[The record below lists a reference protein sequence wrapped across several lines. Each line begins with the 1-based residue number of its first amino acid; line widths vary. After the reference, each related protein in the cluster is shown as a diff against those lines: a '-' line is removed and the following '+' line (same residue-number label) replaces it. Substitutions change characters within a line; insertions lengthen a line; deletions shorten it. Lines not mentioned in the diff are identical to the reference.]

1 MSAGRKTGKVCG
13 AVVES
18 RCCILELTCFLYAVM
33 YAEKEEVFFMQANR
47 LTNHQKIVRLVVC
60 AMLTA
65 LGVVLGGLLSIP
77 AMPFGSYTLK
87 IGFGVL
93 PVIIAGVLYGPGYG
107 AIVGALCDLLQALI
121 FPKGAYMPW
130 FTVVGALFGLIPG
143 LFFIKRQTP
152 TFLRILLA
160 VAVGQIVGSVIC
172 NTLLVIWLY
181 GSPWQIVYARIINQ
195 AVMIPL
201 YSALVYLCMK
211 VIAKTKMG
219 KALV

>member
-1 MSAGRKTGKVCG
+1 MQ
-13 AVVES
+13 
-18 RCCILELTCFLYAVM
+18 
-33 YAEKEEVFFMQANR
+33 EKS

-143 LFFIKRQTP
+143 LFFIKKQAP

-160 VAVGQIVGSVIC
+160 VAVGQVVGSVIC
-172 NTLLVIWLY
+172 NTLLMVWLY

-195 AVMIPL
+195 AVMIPV
-201 YSALVYLCMK
+201 YSALVYLCMR
-211 VIAKTKMG
+211 VIVKTKIG
-219 KALV
+219 GALV

>member
-1 MSAGRKTGKVCG
+1 
-13 AVVES
+13 
-18 RCCILELTCFLYAVM
+18 
-33 YAEKEEVFFMQANR
+33 MQANR
-47 LTNHQKIVRLVVC
+47 LTNHQKVMRLVVC

-172 NTLLVIWLY
+172 AACNLALWF
-181 GSPWQIVYARIINQ
+181 
-195 AVMIPL
+195 AVANSLCAHNKPGCYDTVVFCTCIPL
-201 YSALVYLCMK
+201 H
-211 VIAKTKMG
+211 
-219 KALV
+219 

>member
-1 MSAGRKTGKVCG
+1 
-13 AVVES
+13 
-18 RCCILELTCFLYAVM
+18 
-33 YAEKEEVFFMQANR
+33 MQANR
-47 LTNHQKIVRLVVC
+47 LTNHQKVMRLVVC

-201 YSALVYLCMK
+201 YSALVYLCIK

-219 KALV
+219 KALFNVGKIWLYSVYKIYGGMVLC

>member
-1 MSAGRKTGKVCG
+1 
-13 AVVES
+13 
-18 RCCILELTCFLYAVM
+18 
-33 YAEKEEVFFMQANR
+33 MQANR

-152 TFLRILLA
+152 TFPRILLA

-211 VIAKTKMG
+211 VIAKRRWAKRWFNVG
-219 KALV
+219 KIWLYSVYKIYGGMVLC

>member
-1 MSAGRKTGKVCG
+1 M
-13 AVVES
+13 VES
-18 RCCILELTCFLYAVM
+18 RCCIQEKTCFLYAVM

-211 VIAKTKMG
+211 VIAKTKAG

>member
-1 MSAGRKTGKVCG
+1 
-13 AVVES
+13 
-18 RCCILELTCFLYAVM
+18 
-33 YAEKEEVFFMQANR
+33 MQANR

-195 AVMIPL
+195 TVMIPL

>member
-1 MSAGRKTGKVCG
+1 
-13 AVVES
+13 
-18 RCCILELTCFLYAVM
+18 
-33 YAEKEEVFFMQANR
+33 MQANR

-160 VAVGQIVGSVIC
+160 VAVVC

-211 VIAKTKMG
+211 VIAKTKVG

>member
-1 MSAGRKTGKVCG
+1 
-13 AVVES
+13 
-18 RCCILELTCFLYAVM
+18 
-33 YAEKEEVFFMQANR
+33 MQANR

-219 KALV
+219 KALAKYGYTLYTKYTEVWYYVKAK

>member
-1 MSAGRKTGKVCG
+1 
-13 AVVES
+13 
-18 RCCILELTCFLYAVM
+18 
-33 YAEKEEVFFMQANR
+33 MQANR

-130 FTVVGALFGLIPG
+130 FTVVGIFFGLVPG
-143 LFFIKRQTP
+143 LFFMKKQKP
-152 TFLRILLA
+152 TFVRLLA
-160 VAVGQIVGSVIC
+160 AVAAGQLFGSVFL
-172 NTLLVIWLY
+172 NTLLLVELY
-181 GSPWQIVYARIINQ
+181 GSPWQLIWVRLANQ

-201 YSALVYLCMK
+201 YAALLYAVCKLLARHK
-211 VIAKTKMG
+211 VLDKLERI
-219 KALV
+219 

>member
-1 MSAGRKTGKVCG
+1 
-13 AVVES
+13 
-18 RCCILELTCFLYAVM
+18 
-33 YAEKEEVFFMQANR
+33 MQANK
-47 LTNHQKIVRLVVC
+47 LTGHQKVVRLVVC

-65 LGVVLGGLLSIP
+65 LGVVLGGMLSIP

-130 FTVVGALFGLIPG
+130 FTIVGMLFGFIPG
-143 LFFIKRQTP
+143 LFFMKNHKP
-152 TFLRILLA
+152 GFLRILLA
-160 VAVGQIVGSVIC
+160 VAVGQITGSVIC
-172 NTLLVIWLY
+172 NSLLMIWLY
-181 GSPWQIVYARIINQ
+181 GSPWQIVFARMINQ

-201 YSALVYLCMK
+201 YSVLVYLCVK
-211 VIAKTKMG
+211 VIAKTKVG
-219 KALV
+219 KSILVE

>member
-1 MSAGRKTGKVCG
+1 
-13 AVVES
+13 
-18 RCCILELTCFLYAVM
+18 M
-33 YAEKEEVFFMQANR
+33 YAEKRGGIFMQANR

-211 VIAKTKMG
+211 VIAKRRWAKRWFNVG
-219 KALV
+219 KIWLYSVYKIYGGMVLC

>member
-1 MSAGRKTGKVCG
+1 
-13 AVVES
+13 
-18 RCCILELTCFLYAVM
+18 
-33 YAEKEEVFFMQANR
+33 MQANR

-195 AVMIPL
+195 AVTAVFCACVSLHEGDSQNEDGQSVGLTLTKYGYTL
-201 YSALVYLCMK
+201 YTKYMEVWYYVK
-211 VIAKTKMG
+211 AK
-219 KALV
+219 

>member
-1 MSAGRKTGKVCG
+1 
-13 AVVES
+13 
-18 RCCILELTCFLYAVM
+18 
-33 YAEKEEVFFMQANR
+33 MQANR

-121 FPKGAYMPW
+121 FPKGAYMPDIACGCRWANRGQRYMQYAACNLALW
-130 FTVVGALFGLIPG
+130 FAMADSLRAYNKSGCYDTAVFCACVSLHEGDSQNEDGQSVGL
-143 LFFIKRQTP
+143 T
-152 TFLRILLA
+152 LA
-160 VAVGQIVGSVIC
+160 KYGY
-172 NTLLVIWLY
+172 TLYTKYTEVWY
-181 GSPWQIVYARIINQ
+181 YV
-195 AVMIPL
+195 
-201 YSALVYLCMK
+201 K
-211 VIAKTKMG
+211 AK
-219 KALV
+219 